1 MNSIWPPELA
11 SLDDALA
18 LPCETLGKLDAAVQ
32 IDVAK
37 VVEHLRTA
45 AESAQLVRELVVS
58 ELPEATWQTRAELD
72 AHIETIRKIVDARM
86 VAKTR
91 TRLVALAAELERGS
105 IVHRRALRVTEL
117 NQLRDQAV
125 STLRSQ
131 AEAEAAPPPLPGPEA
146 DQWIEWACGLK
157 EPEDTESLE
166 ALRHGFAELD
176 DFVAN
181 LEPGMWSVPDPAL
194 QNEAELRALLE
205 EEARKNLRLRL
216 SALATELER
225 GSIVHHRASRVS
237 QLNQL
242 RDQAVQE
249 LRTQAEGT
257 GNPPTLPGPE
267 PDQWIAWACALK
279 EPEDAESLQTL
290 RDGFAQLD
298 DFVAS
303 LEPDMWK
310 VAGSSPAP
318 EVAPEVR
325 PPVDKTPGNG
335 QPKQTP
341 PDTNGF
347 EETILS
353 SGPLPI
359 KLKAGKSSGGRHK
372 WRASNALNQPS
383 TQGSRSA
390 TLAPE
395 ETTPAAA
402 APPEVPAQK
411 DAVVASMKG
420 LVAEPVRRVKQVV
433 EPSVSTE
440 AIHETSFA
448 PAISSH
454 PEPHFKS
461 EVFRGTDHP
470 AESDD
475 FKTRM
480 TELWARNPRLLMGV
494 AALLLLLV
502 IGIFWWRS
510 RRNRALEAAVKANE
524 IKAADVVP
532 ATTDNSQY
540 QSALPIDV
548 NKQAADKKAKDQAA
562 AAAAAKAPAPGAPAQ
577 PAGKP
582 DAAVLQ
588 PPLSVA
594 KNAPKTQEVASN
606 NAPEVAPDLGSL
618 PRNGSVPNTLING
631 IPVAQPKLAQKVT
644 VSSGVAQ
651 GLLVHQVTPRYPP
664 QARQARVQGTVVLQ
678 ALIGKDGSVRNLHA
692 VSGPPLLTQAAVD
705 AVKQWRYKPYYLDGQ
720 PVEAETQINVKF
732 TP

>member
-18 LPCETLGKLDAAVQ
+18 LPCETLGKLDAAVP

-45 AESAQLVRELVVS
+45 ADSAQLVRELVAS
-58 ELPEATWQTRAELD
+58 ELPEATWQTRTQLD
-72 AHIETIRKIVDARM
+72 AHIETIRKIVDARN

-131 AEAEAAPPPLPGPEA
+131 AEAEAPPPSLPGPEA

-157 EPEDTESLE
+157 EPEDSESLE
-166 ALRHGFAELD
+166 ALRHGFAQLD

-216 SALATELER
+216 SDLATELER

-249 LRTQAEGT
+249 LRSQAEGT

-267 PDQWIAWACALK
+267 PDQWVAWACALK

-310 VAGSSPAP
+310 AGGGSPTPEIVP
-318 EVAPEVR
+318 EVLPQ
-325 PPVDKTPGNG
+325 VDKTPGNG

-341 PDTNGF
+341 PDRNGF

-359 KLKAGKSSGGRHK
+359 KLKTGKSSGRGHK

-383 TQGSRSA
+383 TQGFRSA

-395 ETTPAAA
+395 EPVPAAA
-402 APPEVPAQK
+402 VPHEVPIQK
-411 DAVVASMKG
+411 DAVVPSMKG
-420 LVAEPVRRVKQVV
+420 LVAEPVGRLKQVV
-433 EPSVSTE
+433 EPAVTKE
-440 AIHETSFA
+440 AFRETS
-448 PAISSH
+448 PALVTSSH

-470 AESDD
+470 AKSDD

-480 TELWARNPRLLMGV
+480 TELWERNPRLLIGV
-494 AALLLLLV
+494 AALVLLLV

-510 RRNRALEAAVKANE
+510 RRNQALQAAAKANE
-524 IKAADVVP
+524 SQAAAVVP
-532 ATTDNSQY
+532 PPADSSQY

-562 AAAAAKAPAPGAPAQ
+562 AAAAAKTPAPGTPAQ

-582 DAAVLQ
+582 DAGVLQ
-588 PPLSVA
+588 PPLAVA

-606 NAPEVAPDLGSL
+606 APETAPDLGSL
-618 PRNGSVPNTLING
+618 PRNGSVPTTLING
-631 IPVAQPKLAQKVT
+631 ISVAQPKLAQKIT

-651 GLLVHQVTPRYPP
+651 GLLVHQVTPKYPP

>member
-45 AESAQLVRELVVS
+45 AESAQLVRELVAS

-72 AHIETIRKIVDARM
+72 GHIETIRKIVDART

-91 TRLVALAAELERGS
+91 TRLVALAAELQRGS

-131 AEAEAAPPPLPGPEA
+131 ADAEAAPPPLPGPEA

-166 ALRHGFAELD
+166 ALRHGFAQLD

-249 LRTQAEGT
+249 LRTQSEGT
-257 GNPPTLPGPE
+257 ANPPTLPGPE

-310 VAGSSPAP
+310 AAGGSPTP
-318 EVAPEVR
+318 EVVPEV
-325 PPVDKTPGNG
+325 PPQVDKTPGNG

-383 TQGSRSA
+383 TQGSKSA
-390 TLAPE
+390 TMAPE
-395 ETTPAAA
+395 EAVPAAA
-402 APPEVPAQK
+402 APQEVPAQK
-411 DAVVASMKG
+411 DAVVASMRG
-420 LVAEPVRRVKQVV
+420 IVTEPVRRPKTVV
-433 EPSVSTE
+433 EPAVITE
-440 AIHETSFA
+440 AVRETS
-448 PAISSH
+448 PALVTSSH
-454 PEPHFKS
+454 SEPHFKS

-510 RRNRALEAAVKANE
+510 RRNRAFEAAVKANE
-524 IKAADVVP
+524 SKAAEVVP
-532 ATTDNSQY
+532 AATDNSQY

-562 AAAAAKAPAPGAPAQ
+562 AAVKTPAPGAPAAQ

-588 PPLSVA
+588 PALSVA
-594 KNAPKTQEVASN
+594 KNAPRTQEVASSA
-606 NAPEVAPDLGSL
+606 APEGAPDLGSL
-618 PRNGSVPNTLING
+618 PRNGSVPNTLINS

-692 VSGPPLLTQAAVD
+692 VSGPALLTQAAVD